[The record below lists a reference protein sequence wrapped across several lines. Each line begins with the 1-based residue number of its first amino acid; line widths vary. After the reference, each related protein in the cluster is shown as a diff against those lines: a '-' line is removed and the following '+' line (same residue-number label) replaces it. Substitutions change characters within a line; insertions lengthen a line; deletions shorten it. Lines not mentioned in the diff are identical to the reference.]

1 MNKLVWI
8 SGLTIF
14 VISTFLITNAHNFSS
29 AFGYSKS
36 SNTNHTN
43 SSSGANGTSGNLT
56 KSAATSWEQIFN
68 VASHGSTLPKNCA
81 SVGVGMSNAGV
92 F

>member
-8 SGLTIF
+8 SAFF
-14 VISTFLITNAHNFSS
+14 VVSTFLIINTYSFSS
-29 AFGYSKS
+29 ADGCSKS
-36 SNTNHTN
+36 SNTNQTN

-56 KSAATSWEQIFN
+56 KGAATSWDQIFN
-68 VASHGSTLPKNCA
+68 VASHESTLPKNCA
-81 SVGVGMSNAGV
+81 QVGVGMPNAGV